1 MTFFSVSEEN
11 VKDLDNI
18 YARLCQDQS
27 HELKGLV
34 FTYADCGTENGMS
47 HVGSEVQGARRNT

>member
-1 MTFFSVSEEN
+1 MSEEN